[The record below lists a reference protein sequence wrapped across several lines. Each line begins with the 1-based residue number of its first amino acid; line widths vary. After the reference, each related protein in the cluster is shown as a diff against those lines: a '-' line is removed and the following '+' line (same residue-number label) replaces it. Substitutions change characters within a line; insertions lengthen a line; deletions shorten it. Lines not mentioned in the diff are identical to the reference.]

1 MADVYLFNFR
11 AVLVFTAIH
20 EDVLPLRMTVEVT
33 INLQNTFL
41 DGYGKFFII
50 QQEKARV
57 YTSLLASVCLNMQQK
72 NSITHLQ

>member
-41 DGYGKFFII
+41 DGYGIFLII

-57 YTSLLASVCLNMQQK
+57 YTLLSSYLKELFV
-72 NSITHLQ
+72 SICSKRTA

>member
-57 YTSLLASVCLNMQQK
+57 YTLLSSYLKELFV
-72 NSITHLQ
+72 SICSKRTA

>member
-41 DGYGKFFII
+41 DGYGKFY
-50 QQEKARV
+50 
-57 YTSLLASVCLNMQQK
+57 YTAGKGKGLHFAS
-72 NSITHLQ
+72 S